1 MRPPERA
8 DSRRTNHVAPW
19 ISGISVLP
27 RRLALGSRLWR
38 YLRPP
43 EKADSGRRNH
53 VSPWI
58 SAQPATPS
66 ISRSDGLTVKSVSQL
81 VSRSVN
87 QYLWSGRVRVVSASV
102 NRCQSASVGKG
113 QSSTPSGSEAV
124 SYQPPPVSVH
134 SSLSLAPSVSPDS
147 VHGQSAQDHV
157 DTRSVYL

>member
-1 MRPPERA
+1 MSLSDLGSGGISEPQRGPTVAVGIIGARPRASISVLPRRLPLGCRLWLYFRGPERA
-8 DSRRTNHVAPW
+8 DSRWLNHVDAW

-53 VSPWI
+53 VAAWI

-81 VSRSVN
+81 VSRSVS
-87 QYLWSGRVRVVSASV
+87 QYLWSGQVRSV
-102 NRCQSASVGKG
+102 RYTFSQCHYIS
-113 QSSTPSGSEAV
+113 
-124 SYQPPPVSVH
+124 
-134 SSLSLAPSVSPDS
+134 SVS
-147 VHGQSAQDHV
+147 
-157 DTRSVYL
+157 